1 MKNIIEATIDDLSFL
16 IIKLFILTPLYNY
29 RVFLC
34 FFQYLFFLTV
44 LFIIFLGDVF
54 MYNMSFLENIERD
67 NFLNIL
73 NNKGIY
79 CYVDNDSIYISVLG
93 KLVHECSV
101 SNLFLNDICDI
112 LGISIIDNK
121 YLYYF
126 LDIAYDNSF
135 DKKKSLRL

>member
-1 MKNIIEATIDDLSFL
+1 
-16 IIKLFILTPLYNY
+16 
-29 RVFLC
+29 
-34 FFQYLFFLTV
+34 
-44 LFIIFLGDVF
+44 